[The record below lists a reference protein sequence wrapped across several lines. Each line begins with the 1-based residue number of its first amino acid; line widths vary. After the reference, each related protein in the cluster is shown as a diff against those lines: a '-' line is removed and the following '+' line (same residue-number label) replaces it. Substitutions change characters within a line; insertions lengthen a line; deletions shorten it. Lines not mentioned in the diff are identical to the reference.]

1 MATAHWEDRVKL
13 AQRAID
19 RRDNILINKLS
30 GSFDRINRQL
40 NNDIGKIISTYTRKT
55 GLTPEQAF
63 QYLNEGLPQN
73 VRNELLAK
81 IQTVSSARER
91 GKLETIMRT
100 DRYQDRITRMDAIKA
115 DTRIALTKNAEV
127 QIGEVT
133 NHLKKTA
140 QESYARS
147 MFDIQKASGYAF
159 SPHGVSADS
168 INKILRTPW
177 SGSTYSSRIWK
188 AKDVMASNL
197 DSVMTEMFSMGKL
210 SDQSLKD
217 LRGSVDLNKW
227 RKKATSKFKN
237 ETQYAKYNVQRLIR
251 TETAYV
257 ANAADAE
264 AYEECEIE
272 KYEFIAVL
280 DGRTS
285 HVCKEMDGKI
295 CDLAEK
301 EEGVNYPPLHPFC
314 RSAVAPSLGSVNRAE
329 LQRRARDPETGKNV
343 LIPAD
348 MNYNE
353 WKAWVADGSPD
364 IDEWRDEKNP
374 KSFIKLDKT
383 SPFNVKLGEEHYTK
397 IVDIAN
403 KSDGI
408 PKEVWGKNQSSVQ
421 VANSNYKGVSNYQ
434 QGRGISVDIEQD
446 AKGTK
451 YDAPYRTTIHE
462 SWHNIDYINSD
473 AGGAGRITDT
483 YSMRYES
490 GAFEKALKQDYKDY
504 REGVKTE
511 MMARTGYKPSNLQLD
526 NRIARSMMEIK
537 PEHQGLVSDLM
548 EGASGGKVQGLFG
561 HGADYWK
568 QPGVLSKEAFASF
581 GDASMCN
588 TAQLEEA
595 VKKFPKSYDLWQKML
610 KDIL

>member
-1 MATAHWEDRVKL
+1 MASAYWEDRVKL

-19 RRDNILINKLS
+19 RRDNILVNKLS

-81 IQTVSSARER
+81 IQTVTSARER

-210 SDQSLKD
+210 SDKTLKD
-217 LRGSVDLNKW
+217 LQGAVSFDKW
-227 RKKATSKFKN
+227 KQQATSKFKN

-251 TETAYV
+251 TETNYV

-285 HVCKEMDGKI
+285 PMCQQHDGKVYSM
-295 CDLAEK
+295 AEK
-301 EEGVNYPPLHPFC
+301 EEGVNFPPLHPFC
-314 RSAVAPSLGSVNRAE
+314 RSSVAPSLDSVNRSE

-348 MNYNE
+348 MDFQS
-353 WKAWVADGSPD
+353 WKAWVADGSP
-364 IDEWRDEKNP
+364 
-374 KSFIKLDKT
+374 
-383 SPFNVKLGEEHYTK
+383 
-397 IVDIAN
+397 
-403 KSDGI
+403 
-408 PKEVWGKNQSSVQ
+408 
-421 VANSNYKGVSNYQ
+421 
-434 QGRGISVDIEQD
+434 
-446 AKGTK
+446 
-451 YDAPYRTTIHE
+451 
-462 SWHNIDYINSD
+462 NIDTWLRN
-473 AGGAGRITDT
+473 
-483 YSMRYES
+483 
-490 GAFEKALKQDYKDY
+490 
-504 REGVKTE
+504 
-511 MMARTGYKPSNLQLD
+511 
-526 NRIARSMMEIK
+526 
-537 PEHQGLVSDLM
+537 
-548 EGASGGKVQGLFG
+548 
-561 HGADYWK
+561 
-568 QPGVLSKEAFASF
+568 
-581 GDASMCN
+581 
-588 TAQLEEA
+588 
-595 VKKFPKSYDLWQKML
+595 
-610 KDIL
+610 